1 MSSACVHTNEYEASK
16 VTIDLRPM
24 SHSVPVPAE
33 RPSKESRNFIAVQV
47 TLAGP

>member
-1 MSSACVHTNEYEASK
+1 MSSARIDTDEDEASK

-24 SHSVPVPAE
+24 SHSVPIPAE
-33 RPSKESRNFIAVQV
+33 RPSKESCNFTAVQM